1 MLIAGIDEAGKGP
14 VIGPMVVCMLFIDE
28 KDAFKL
34 KTIGVRDSKQLT
46 PWQRE
51 KKFEEL
57 KDAGKW
63 LLKIIPA
70 QEIDARPGS
79 FNQFECEKMA
89 ELINEGPGE
98 IGHVYID
105 SIEADGRRFASKLKT
120 LLKRK
125 VVITAEPKGDIKFPV
140 CSAASIIA
148 KVTRDGEIAKLR
160 EKYGDF
166 GSGYPADPK
175 TIAFLEGWAK
185 TSEFPPVIVR
195 KTWSTA
201 ERIFGKEG
209 TMGKQKKLE
218 HFE

>member
-14 VIGPMVVCMLFIDE
+14 VLGPMVVCMLFIDE
-28 KDAFKL
+28 KDVFKL
-34 KTIGVRDSKQLT
+34 KAIGVKDSKQLT

-63 LLKIIPA
+63 DLKIISA

-89 ELINEGPGE
+89 DLINEGSEE

-105 SIEADGRRFASKLKT
+105 SIEADGRRFASKLKNI
-120 LLKRK
+120 LKRK
-125 VVITAEPKGDIKFPV
+125 VTITAEPKGDVKFPV

-148 KVTRDGEIAKLR
+148 KVTRDREIAKLR
-160 EKYGDF
+160 GKYGDF

-175 TIAFLEGWAK
+175 TIAFLKEWARK
-185 TSEFPPVIVR
+185 SEFPPVIAR
-195 KTWSTA
+195 KTWSTV
-201 ERIFGKEG
+201 ERLFGKKE
-209 TMGKQKKLE
+209 KQKKLGQ
-218 HFE
+218 FG